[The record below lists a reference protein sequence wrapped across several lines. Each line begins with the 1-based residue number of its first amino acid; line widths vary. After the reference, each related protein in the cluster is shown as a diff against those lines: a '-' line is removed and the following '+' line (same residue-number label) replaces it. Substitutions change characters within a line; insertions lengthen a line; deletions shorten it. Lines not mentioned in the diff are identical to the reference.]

1 MRQRIQRIQRIMG
14 LGLLVLWLLTAAAF
28 AAQAE
33 WRDQAYNFGSPKFI
47 LVMDPS
53 FAYEGYDV
61 SYRNKFNKYPYAAE
75 KIMDMLRGRMNGL
88 ARHRIV
94 GMDYVINQIKS
105 DATLTEKVDPLSP
118 GFGAI
123 LQREMGKHVDL
134 VLSLDVRDYGW
145 FYEYHD
151 AYMTTETYT
160 ERVSY
165 KKHNRDGSESWGWMD
180 VPRTRIVHHP
190 AGYYISDCAEASF
203 RLQDAK
209 TGRDV
214 WKYSDSRNRRS
225 PGISNG
231 YDPSGPES
239 MMKRIFDDAFKKIP
253 LAY

>member
-1 MRQRIQRIQRIMG
+1 MRQRIPRIMG

-225 PGISNG
+225 PSISNG

-239 MMKRIFDDAFKKIP
+239 MMKRIFDEAFKKIP

>member
-1 MRQRIQRIQRIMG
+1 M
-14 LGLLVLWLLTAAAF
+14 
-28 AAQAE
+28 
-33 WRDQAYNFGSPKFI
+33 S
-47 LVMDPS
+47 
-53 FAYEGYDV
+53 
-61 SYRNKFNKYPYAAE
+61 
-75 KIMDMLRGRMNGL
+75 
-88 ARHRIV
+88 RHRIV
-94 GMDYVINQIKS
+94 NLDYVINQIKA

-123 LQREMGKHVDL
+123 LQREMGKHIDL
-134 VLSLDVRDYGW
+134 VMYLDVRDYGW

-203 RLQDAK
+203 RLYDAK
-209 TGRDV
+209 GGRDV
-214 WKYSDSRNRRS
+214 WKFSDSRNRRS
-225 PGISNG
+225 PAISNG

-239 MMKRIFDDAFKKIP
+239 MMKRIFDETFKKIP
-253 LAY
+253 LAQ